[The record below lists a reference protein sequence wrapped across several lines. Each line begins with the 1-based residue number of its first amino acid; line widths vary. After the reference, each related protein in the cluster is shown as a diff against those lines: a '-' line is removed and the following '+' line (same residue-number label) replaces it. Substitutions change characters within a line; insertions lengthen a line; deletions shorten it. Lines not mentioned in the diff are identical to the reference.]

1 VGSQFDVSYSGSYRF
16 DAPPAVL
23 WRELGRV
30 DRFEDWWPWMRDVML
45 VGDALAPGSIISFG
59 IDPPVPFRMHIS
71 VFVTE
76 SQAPHLIRG
85 DVSGDLK
92 GKATLQLEGEGDRSL
107 CRVTWEVEIANTG
120 IRRVIHIARPIL
132 LWAQRWAVEIALK
145 GFRAHLRRL

>member
-1 VGSQFDVSYSGSYRF
+1 
-16 DAPPAVL
+16 
-23 WRELGRV
+23 
-30 DRFEDWWPWMRDVML
+30 
-45 VGDALAPGSIISFG
+45 
-59 IDPPVPFRMHIS
+59 MHIS